1 MFMFRSKKEIIEL
14 VWSNLRPRC
23 CDTLKSTQFL
33 IQLFIAM
40 WQGYPEKEE
49 TAMST
54 NLKRKD
60 LFFSFLD
67 LFYKICELYC
77 WKGGDCNEHEPYYD
91 LKVEG
96 SHAKI
101 DENIANYFLK
111 NIAKTS
117 VLYLLNVCTC
127 LRLQKKHKW
136 VRAVKSKL
144 NA

>member
-1 MFMFRSKKEIIEL
+1 MTGLPRKGGNCNEHEPKKEE
-14 VWSNLRPRC
+14 S
-23 CDTLKSTQFL
+23 
-33 IQLFIAM
+33 
-40 WQGYPEKEE
+40 
-49 TAMST
+49 
-54 NLKRKD
+54 
-60 LFFSFLD
+60 FFSFLD

-117 VLYLLNVCTC
+117 VLYLLMCV
-127 LRLQKKHKW
+127 H
-136 VRAVKSKL
+136 V
-144 NA
+144 